1 MSWGVAAEHACITL
15 FLANLVA
22 CAEPLMLPLCQGT
35 ARVQPLR
42 SALRRGGS
50 ASSMSPSSSG
60 AMLSEVG
67 GGSAPADPLPAAA
80 FSPPGSAPL
89 PPLSP
94 VGLANRLSRPRS
106 PTRGSNLQQA
116 PAVEAAVAAVAAA
129 DDGSANGQQTSGSAG
144 GSGDSDLQKQLMAS
158 LQQLAEVSNVFRVAM
173 LGPCRERRL
182 PNAA

>member
-1 MSWGVAAEHACITL
+1 
-15 FLANLVA
+15 
-22 CAEPLMLPLCQGT
+22 MLPLYQGT

-67 GGSAPADPLPAAA
+67 GGRAPPDPLPAAA
-80 FSPPGSAPL
+80 FFPPASAPL

-94 VGLANRLSRPRS
+94 VGSATRLSRPRS

-116 PAVEAAVAAVAAA
+116 PAAVAAA
-129 DDGSANGQQTSGSAG
+129 DDGSANGQQTSGSGG
-144 GSGDSDLQKQLMAS
+144 GSGDSDLHKQLMAS

-173 LGPCRERRL
+173 FGLAERRL
-182 PNAA
+182 PNAAWGSL